1 LTRAPRDT
9 YSALDPLNSAMD
21 NDLAALEQR
30 LSTLL
35 AHTRSLR
42 VANET
47 LRNELAQMQAR
58 NRELALRVQAAT
70 ARLDALLARI
80 PTQ

>member
-1 LTRAPRDT
+1 MDT
-9 YSALDPLNSAMD
+9 
-21 NDLAALEQR
+21 DLAALEQR

-47 LRNELAQMQAR
+47 LRNEVAQLQSR
-58 NRELALRVQAAT
+58 NRDLALRVQQAMT
-70 ARLDALLARI
+70 RLDALLARI
-80 PTQ
+80 PSE